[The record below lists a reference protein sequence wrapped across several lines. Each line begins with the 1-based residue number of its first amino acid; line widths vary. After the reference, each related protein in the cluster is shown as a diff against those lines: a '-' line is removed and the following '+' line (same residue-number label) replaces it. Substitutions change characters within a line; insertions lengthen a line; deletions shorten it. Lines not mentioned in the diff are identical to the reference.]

1 MLDYVEFSWIR
12 YFRGLEPAI
21 GQMVHVISRK
31 LILKAAEELHHYS
44 LSQEAKSI
52 D

>member
-21 GQMVHVISRK
+21 GQMVHVISHK
-31 LILKAAEELHHYS
+31 LILKATEKLYNYS
-44 LSQEAKSI
+44 LSQEAESI